1 MDEDRSGSLSPKEMR
16 KGMTTMDIA
25 HPHRETEQLIRK
37 LKVQEIN
44 FYQFVEWMVR
54 LDCQENKN

>member
-1 MDEDRSGSLSPKEMR
+1 MR